1 MDKKTI
7 YIGLG
12 ILAVAGI
19 AYFLMKKKPETTSG
33 VNGEEEEV
41 TSGIKDGTRSGS
53 DCWSARMKLWI
64 PCKK

>member
-19 AYFLMKKKPETTSG
+19 AYFLMKKKETTSG
-33 VNGEEEEV
+33 VDGEEEEV

-53 DCWSARMKLWI
+53 DCWSASRNLWI

>member
-19 AYFLMKKKPETTSG
+19 AYFLMKKKETTSG
-33 VNGEEEEV
+33 VDGEEEEV